1 MTATAESHGHGRD
14 GAAPGEPMIRLEAL
28 SKQYPQ
34 QAEPA
39 VRELSLEVPEGEI
52 VILVGPSGC
61 GKTTTMEMI
70 NRLVEPTS
78 GRIYLQGEDVTRTDP
93 DQLRRR
99 MGYVIQQIGLFPHR
113 TIFDNIATVPRLL
126 KWSDDDVRARV
137 DELLELVG
145 LDPSEYR
152 DRYPK
157 QLSGGQR
164 QRIGVARAMGADP
177 PVLLMDEPFG
187 AVDPITRERLQKEF
201 LRLQEDIRKTIVFVT
216 HDIDE
221 AIKMGDRIAI
231 LRVGSQLAQYDTPE
245 HILSNPADDFVAD
258 FLGSGVVLKRLQ
270 LARIRDVEPSTDWP
284 TATADM
290 THDEARRLMDE
301 AGNDWVLVL
310 DDQRHP
316 RRWVA
321 RDDLDGGA
329 RLADAGVPVRGVVD
343 PRVTLRDAL
352 QEMLVSDAGVAVVVD
367 GDAYVG
373 TLDQSA
379 LQEAIRDMRDEAR
392 AVEGQEARA

>member
-1 MTATAESHGHGRD
+1 MTATAGTNGQGRD
-14 GAAPGEPMIRLEAL
+14 GGAPGEAMIRLETL
-28 SKQYPQ
+28 SKQFPQ

-78 GRIYLQGEDVTRTDP
+78 GRIFLEGEDVTATDP

-126 KWSDDDVRARV
+126 KWSDDKVHARV

-145 LDPSEYR
+145 LEPSQYR

-187 AVDPITRERLQKEF
+187 AVDPITRERLQNEF
-201 LRLQEDIRKTIVFVT
+201 LRLQEEIRKTIVFVT

-231 LRVGSQLAQYDTPE
+231 LRVGSELAQYDTPE

-270 LARIRDVEPSTDWP
+270 LARIGDVEPSTDWP
-284 TATADM
+284 TATGE
-290 THDEARRLMDE
+290 TPHDEARRLMDD
-301 AGNDWVLVL
+301 AGSDWVLVL
-310 DDQRHP
+310 DDRRHP
-316 RRWVA
+316 RRWVG
-321 RDDLDGGA
+321 RKHLDGGT
-329 RLADAGVPVRGVVD
+329 RLAGAGVPVRGLVD
-343 PRVTLRDAL
+343 PKVTLRDAL
-352 QEMLVSDAGVAVVVD
+352 QEMLISDTGVAVVVD
-367 GDAYVG
+367 DDAYVG
-373 TLDQSA
+373 TLDQA
-379 LQEAIRDMRDEAR
+379 VLQEAIRDMRDEAR
-392 AVEGQEARA
+392 AVQDQEARA